1 MPATRAGRPI
11 RTGMNI
17 INGSAGE
24 AISVRDRGFAYG
36 DGVFR
41 TFPLRRGKPVLWQR
55 QYAKLAHDCRALKI
69 DCPAAALLERDLSLL
84 DTPDCIVK
92 IIVTRGDSARGYAP
106 PPAAAPARV
115 IISSPLPQRPVGYS
129 SQGVGVHLCR
139 TRVAVQPALAGIKH
153 LNRLEN
159 VLARAEWSDPDI
171 AEGLLCDIDDNV
183 IGGTMSN
190 LFISR
195 KGGLITPDLAR
206 CGVAGVMRDLVMEL
220 AHTHGI
226 PLQVAAISLDDLFD
240 AEEVFVVN
248 SVIGLWPVVA
258 LGRRSW
264 KTGALGAQLQHWIA
278 DAQVA

>member
-1 MPATRAGRPI
+1 
-11 RTGMNI
+11 MNL
-17 INGSAGE
+17 INGVAGE

-69 DCPAAALLERDLSLL
+69 ACPATETFERDFSLL

-92 IIVTRGDSARGYAP
+92 IIVTRGDSSRGYAP
-106 PPAAAPARV
+106 PADPAPARV
-115 IISSPLPQRPVGYS
+115 LITSPLPQRPASYS
-129 SQGVGVHLCR
+129 NQGVRVHLCR
-139 TRVAVQPALAGIKH
+139 TRLAAQPLLAGIKH

-171 AEGLLCDIDDNV
+171 AEGLLCDAGDNV

-190 LFISR
+190 VFIVK
-195 KGGLITPDLAR
+195 KGALVTPELTC
-206 CGVAGVMRDLVMEL
+206 CGVAGVMRELVMEL
-220 AHTHGI
+220 AHGHAI
-226 PLQVAAISLDDLFD
+226 PLQVTAISLDDLFD
-240 AEEVFVVN
+240 ADEVFVVN

-258 LGRRSW
+258 LDRKSW
-264 KTGALGAQLQHWIA
+264 NTGTLGAQMQRWIA